1 MSHPRAL
8 VRALLLT
15 IGLTISLVASA
26 LPAGAAASVTYRE
39 SFETGF
45 GDWKPDTDG
54 NARAWSITRE
64 QPLMSAV
71 PPVDGSWQ
79 LSYYLDGTYDDGTI
93 WIERTVEVPAG
104 DVRVDVSF
112 WLKSTTVSSVNTW
125 PVVGYAGPDDPTTE
139 QDLTIIGHTE
149 ESAGWTKY
157 KFQQD
162 VASKDATKIFVAVG
176 ISATWETPRTYPVDL
191 VEITVTSA

>member
-15 IGLTISLVASA
+15 IGLTISLVATA
-26 LPAGAAASVTYRE
+26 PPAGAADSVTYRE

-45 GDWKPDTDG
+45 GEWRPDTDG
-54 NARAWSITRE
+54 NARDWSITRE
-64 QPLMSAV
+64 QAITSAV
-71 PPVDGSWQ
+71 PPVDGAWQ

-93 WIERTVEVPAG
+93 WIERTIEVPAG
-104 DVRVDVSF
+104 EVRVDVSF
-112 WLKSTTVSSVNTW
+112 WLKSAHVGSINAW
-125 PVVGYAGPDDPTTE
+125 PVVGYAGPDDPTVE
-139 QDLTIIGHTE
+139 QDLPIIGRTE
-149 ESAGWTKY
+149 EAVGWTKY

-162 VASKDATKIFVAVG
+162 VAAKDATKIFVAVG

-191 VEITVTSA
+191 VEITVTPA

>member
-15 IGLTISLVASA
+15 IGLTLSLVATA
-26 LPAGAAASVTYRE
+26 PPAGASSSVTYRE

-45 GDWKPDTDG
+45 GEWKPDTDG
-54 NARAWSITRE
+54 NARDWNIKRELAITS
-64 QPLMSAV
+64 MV
-71 PPVDGSWQ
+71 PPVDGFWQ
-79 LSYYLDGTYDDGTI
+79 LSYYLDGTFDDGTI
-93 WIERTVEVPAG
+93 WIERTIDIPAG

-112 WLKSTTVSSVNTW
+112 WLRSMTVSTINTW
-125 PVVGYAGPDDPTTE
+125 PVVGYAGPADPKTE
-139 QDLTIIGHTE
+139 QDLPIIGHTE

-162 VASKDATKIFVAVG
+162 LTSKDQTKIFVAVG

-191 VEITVTSA
+191 VEITVTPA